1 MIVDH
6 TNPGMVNDMTALVF
20 SNEEKQRIQE
30 ICEELKE
37 IFMAQSVG
45 VYGEMSMNLPV
56 NYRIDIVGCPPAY
69 KYEVFYE

>member
-30 ICEELKE
+30 ICEELAE
-37 IFMAQSVG
+37 IFMAQSVSI
-45 VYGEMSMNLPV
+45 YGNMSVNLPV
-56 NYRIDIVGCPPAY
+56 DYHIDILGCPPAY
-69 KYEVFYE
+69 KYEDYY

>member
-6 TNPGMVNDMTALVF
+6 TNPGIVNDMTALVF

-56 NYRIDIVGCPPAY
+56 NYRIDIVGCPTPY
-69 KYEVFYE
+69 KYED

>member
-6 TNPGMVNDMTALVF
+6 TKPGMINDRTALVF
-20 SNEEKQRIQE
+20 SNKEKQRIQE

-45 VYGEMSMNLPV
+45 IYGEVSLNLPV
-56 NYRIDIVGCPPAY
+56 SYHIDIVGCPPTY
-69 KYEVFYE
+69 TYEDYC

>member
-6 TNPGMVNDMTALVF
+6 TSPGTVNDRTALVF

-30 ICEELKE
+30 ICEELAE

-45 VYGEMSMNLPV
+45 LYGEMSINIPV
-56 NYRIDIVGCPPAY
+56 NYRIDIVGCPTPY
-69 KYEVFYE
+69 KYED

>member
-1 MIVDH
+1 MIVGH
-6 TNPGMVNDMTALVF
+6 TRPGMINDRTALVF

-45 VYGEMSMNLPV
+45 IYGEASENIPI
-56 NYRIDIVGCPPAY
+56 NYHIDIVGCPTAY
-69 KYEVFYE
+69 KYKDW

>member
-6 TNPGMVNDMTALVF
+6 TSPGTINDMTALVF

-37 IFMAQSVG
+37 IFMAQSVTIC
-45 VYGEMSMNLPV
+45 GEMSINIPV
-56 NYRIDIVGCPPAY
+56 NYRIDIVGCPTPY
-69 KYEVFYE
+69 KYED

>member
-6 TNPGMVNDMTALVF
+6 TSSGMVNDMTALVF

-45 VYGEMSMNLPV
+45 IYGEMSINLPV
-56 NYRIDIVGCPPAY
+56 NYRIDIVGCPTPY
-69 KYEVFYE
+69 KYEDYH

>member
-6 TNPGMVNDMTALVF
+6 TSSGTVNDRTALVF

-45 VYGEMSMNLPV
+45 LYGEMSINIPV
-56 NYRIDIVGCPPAY
+56 NYRIDIVGCPTPY
-69 KYEVFYE
+69 KYED

>member
-6 TNPGMVNDMTALVF
+6 TSPGTVNDRTALVF

-45 VYGEMSMNLPV
+45 LYGEMSINIPV
-56 NYRIDIVGCPPAY
+56 NYRIDIVGCPIPY
-69 KYEVFYE
+69 KYED

>member
-1 MIVDH
+1 MIIDH
-6 TNPGMVNDMTALVF
+6 TSPGTVNDMTALVF

-45 VYGEMSMNLPV
+45 VYGEMSINLPV
-56 NYRIDIVGCPPAY
+56 NYRIDIVGCPTPY
-69 KYEVFYE
+69 KYEDCY